1 MRELK
6 FRAWD
11 TGAKR
16 WTSGVMP
23 VLTGLSLKLKPAH
36 SGIIIEQYTGLKTRR
51 DGKEIYEGDIL
62 QYFGATLVAEYHDEA
77 FWAVKY
83 DTKEAWNIR
92 CFIGVSGARVIGNIH
107 ENPELIGAKRCQKLK
122 K

>member
-1 MRELK
+1 MRGLK

-36 SGIIIEQYTGLKTRR
+36 SGIIIDQYTGLKDEKVKKLLGEVVELELTVNELSKRF
-51 DGKEIYEGDIL
+51 GEFNKHYVELCGGEG
-62 QYFGATLVAEYHDEA
+62 
-77 FWAVKY
+77 
-83 DTKEAWNIR
+83 
-92 CFIGVSGARVIGNIH
+92 
-107 ENPELIGAKRCQKLK
+107 
-122 K
+122 

>member
-23 VLTGLSLKLKPAH
+23 VLTGLSLELNPAH
-36 SGIIIEQYTGLKTRR
+36 SGIIIEQYTGLK
-51 DGKEIYEGDIL
+51 DKNGKEICEGDIV
-62 QYFGATLVAEYHDEA
+62 QCGAYKGKVHYSVGVACYCVGDYTPIYQISRIENESFITL
-77 FWAVKY
+77 K
-83 DTKEAWNIR
+83 
-92 CFIGVSGARVIGNIH
+92 VIGNIH
-107 ENPELIGAKRCQKLK
+107 ENPELLK
-122 K
+122 EK